1 VQISHALRYAAAEIT
16 VPPIISVQT
25 NPADTAEHTPMM
37 RQYLGLKAEH
47 PDSLLFYRMG
57 DFYEL
62 FFDDARRAA
71 DLLDIT
77 LTSRGHSAGQPIPM
91 CGVPFHAVDGYLAR
105 LVKLGE
111 RIAICEQIGDPE
123 TSRGPVERRV
133 QRIVTPGTLVE
144 EALLGEQNDSV
155 LAAVHG
161 NSRAIGIALL
171 NLSRSTLEVME
182 LPTSGDP
189 IAPLRRH
196 DIGEVLVSGSGLLD
210 RIGGQLNATP
220 LRLFNVPMAGNT
232 SDAQESA
239 VVHDTSVAPNTP
251 SELLLRALGWPDLG
265 TLNLDPDSPAIDAA
279 VMALR
284 YAEHAHAG
292 RAIRID
298 SCRRVLDSDHVLVDS
313 NSRRNLEVDTRG
325 DGSTTNTLFSLWD
338 TTSTAMGRR
347 LLRNW
352 LTTPLRSQDSA
363 RLRQHAVSSLLAN
376 NPGELRRVLKR
387 CGDMERI
394 TTRISLRSA
403 SPRDLARLAISLSL
417 LPEAMAS
424 IHAIDSPLLQQ
435 LRTQTPD
442 CSAEAMLLARAIIEN
457 PPATIR
463 EGGAIAPGFDTELD
477 QLRSLNEDA
486 GLWLQAL
493 EQRERERTGIASLKV
508 GYNRIHGYYI
518 ELGRTSIVPP
528 ADYIRRQTLKNAE
541 RYIVP
546 ELKAFEDQALTAK
559 ARALSREKS
568 LYATLL
574 DDLALQQVRLRQ
586 VALTLASLDVLACF
600 AERSSA
606 LGLSEPTFS
615 VLPGLEIHDGWHPVV
630 ASRLRT
636 PFIRNDLVL
645 GPDRRMLVI
654 TGPNMGGKSTF
665 MRQSALIAI
674 LAYAGSHVPAVSAR
688 LGPIDRIH
696 TRIGAADDLSEGRST
711 FMVEM
716 IETANIL
723 NHATEQSLVLLD
735 EVGRGTSTYDGLA
748 IAWAAA
754 RYLAD
759 RIRALTLFATHYF
772 ELTAL
777 AGESDG
783 VANVH
788 LAATEHRGDIVL
800 LHNVMPGPASQSY
813 GVQVAK
819 LAGVPAAVVRRAREH
834 LAELERKAR
843 PAPQPQGDLFAS
855 AAPDPGHDQANQRE
869 TENALAIRDE
879 LANISPDTLSP
890 REALDLIY
898 RWRLLLSTDPK
909 TPLE

>member
-1 VQISHALRYAAAEIT
+1 
-16 VPPIISVQT
+16 
-25 NPADTAEHTPMM
+25 MM

-144 EALLGEQNDSV
+144 EALLGEQSDSV
-155 LAAVHG
+155 LAAVHNNAG
-161 NSRAIGIALL
+161 TIGIALL
-171 NLSRSTLEVME
+171 NLSRSALEVIE
-182 LPTSGDP
+182 LPASGDP
-189 IAPLRRH
+189 IGPLRRH
-196 DIGEVLVSGSGLLD
+196 DISEVLVSESELFD
-210 RIGGQLNATP
+210 RIGKQLNDTP
-220 LRLFNVPMAGNT
+220 LRLFTVPMTDT
-232 SDAQESA
+232 SPAALDSA
-239 VVHDTSVAPNTP
+239 ATHDTPTGI
-251 SELLLRALGWPDLG
+251 LLRALGWPDLH
-265 TLNLDPDSPAIDAA
+265 TLNLDPESPAINAA
-279 VMALR
+279 VMAIR

-292 RAIRID
+292 RAIQID
-298 SCRRVLDSDHVLVDS
+298 SCRRVLDSDHLLVDS

-325 DGSTTNTLFSLWD
+325 DGSTSNTLFSLLD
-338 TTSTAMGRR
+338 TTRTAMGRR

-352 LTTPLRSQDSA
+352 LTSPLRSQDGA
-363 RLRQHAVSSLLAN
+363 RMRQHAVSSLLAT
-376 NPGELRRVLKR
+376 NPEELRRVLKR

-417 LPEAMAS
+417 LPEVMAS
-424 IHAIDSPLLQQ
+424 VSAIDSPLLQQ
-435 LRTQTPD
+435 LRAQTPD
-442 CSAEAMLLARAIIEN
+442 CSAEATLLARAIIEN

-493 EQRERERTGIASLKV
+493 EQRERERTGIATLKV
-508 GYNRIHGYYI
+508 GYNRVHGYYI
-518 ELGRTSIVPP
+518 ELGRTSIAPP

-559 ARALSREKS
+559 ARALGREKS
-568 LYATLL
+568 LYATLM

-586 VALTLASLDVLACF
+586 VAHSLASLDVLACF

-606 LGLSEPTFS
+606 LGLAEPTFS

-674 LAYAGSHVPAVSAR
+674 LAYAGSHVPAMSAR

-843 PAPQPQGDLFAS
+843 PVPQPQGDLFVS
-855 AAPDPGHDQANQRE
+855 SAPDPAHDQANQRE
-869 TENALAIRDE
+869 TEHALAIRDE
-879 LANISPDTLSP
+879 QANISPDTLSP

-898 RWRLLLSTDPK
+898 RWQLLLSTDPE
-909 TPLE
+909 TPSGRA

>member
-1 VQISHALRYAAAEIT
+1 
-16 VPPIISVQT
+16 
-25 NPADTAEHTPMM
+25 MM
-37 RQYLGLKAEH
+37 RQYLGLKADH

-62 FFDDARRAA
+62 FFDDAKRAA

-91 CGVPFHAVDGYLAR
+91 CGVPFHAVDGYLSR

-144 EALLGEQNDSV
+144 EALLGEQSDSV
-155 LAAVHG
+155 LAAVHC
-161 NSRAIGIALL
+161 NATTIGIALL
-171 NLSRSTLEVME
+171 NLSRSALEVIE
-182 LPTSGDP
+182 LPGSGDL
-189 IAPLRRH
+189 IQPLRRH
-196 DIGEVLVSGSGLLD
+196 DISEVLVSASGLLE
-210 RIGGQLNATP
+210 RIGGQLNGTP
-220 LRLFNVPMAGNT
+220 LRLFDVPMAGT
-232 SDAQESA
+232 SFGAQ
-239 VVHDTSVAPNTP
+239 DTPIGS
-251 SELLLRALGWPDLG
+251 LLRALGWPDLG

-279 VMALR
+279 LMAIR

-292 RAIRID
+292 RAIQID
-298 SCRRVLDSDHVLVDS
+298 SCRRVQDSDHLLVDS

-338 TTSTAMGRR
+338 TTRTAMGRR
-347 LLRNW
+347 LLRTW

-363 RLRQHAVSSLLAN
+363 RLRQHAVSSLQAN
-376 NPGELRRVLKR
+376 NPEELRRVLKR

-394 TTRISLRSA
+394 TTRIGMRSA

-417 LPEAMAS
+417 LPEVLAS
-424 IHAIDSPLLQQ
+424 ISAIDSPLLQQ
-435 LRTQTPD
+435 LRAQTPD
-442 CSAEAMLLARAIIEN
+442 CSAQALLLAKAIIEN

-463 EGGAIAPGFDTELD
+463 EGGAIAPGFDAELD

-486 GLWLQAL
+486 GHWLQAL

-518 ELGRTSIVPP
+518 ELGRTSIAPP

-559 ARALSREKS
+559 ARALGREKS
-568 LYATLL
+568 LYATLV
-574 DDLALQQVRLRQ
+574 DNLALQQVRLRQ
-586 VALTLASLDVLACF
+586 AAHTLASLDVLACF
-600 AERSSA
+600 AERASA
-606 LGLSEPTFS
+606 LGLAEPTFS
-615 VLPGLEIHDGWHPVV
+615 ALPGLEIHDGWHPVV
-630 ASRLRT
+630 ASRLRA

-800 LHNVMPGPASQSY
+800 LHNVVPGPASQSY

-843 PAPQPQGDLFAS
+843 PGPGPQGDLFAPSPSES
-855 AAPDPGHDQANQRE
+855 AANQSNQRE

-890 REALDLIY
+890 RQALDLIY
-898 RWRLLLSTDPK
+898 RWQLLLSTDPE

>member
-1 VQISHALRYAAAEIT
+1 
-16 VPPIISVQT
+16 
-25 NPADTAEHTPMM
+25 MM

-62 FFDDARRAA
+62 FFDDAKRAA

-91 CGVPFHAVDGYLAR
+91 CGVPFHAVDSYLSR

-144 EALLGEQNDSV
+144 EALLGEQSDSV

-161 NSRAIGIALL
+161 NATSIGIALL
-171 NLSRSTLEVME
+171 NLSRSALELFE
-182 LPTSGDP
+182 LPVSGDV
-189 IAPLRRH
+189 AQPLRRH
-196 DIGEVLVSGSGLLD
+196 DISEVVVTDPAMLE
-210 RIGGQLNATP
+210 RIGEHLNDTP
-220 LRLFNVPMAGNT
+220 LRLFNAPTPDTVSQVQDTPAG
-232 SDAQESA
+232 
-239 VVHDTSVAPNTP
+239 
-251 SELLLRALGWPDLG
+251 LLMRALGLTDLS
-265 TLNLDPDSPAIDAA
+265 TLNLIPGSPVFDAA
-279 VMALR
+279 AMAIR

-292 RAIRID
+292 RPIQID
-298 SCRRVLDSDHVLVDS
+298 SCRRVHDSDHLLIDS

-325 DGSTTNTLFSLWD
+325 DGSTTNTLYSLWD
-338 TTSTAMGRR
+338 TTRTPMGRR
-347 LLRNW
+347 LLRRW
-352 LTTPLRSQDSA
+352 LTQPLRSQDSA
-363 RLRQHAVSSLLAN
+363 RLRQHAVASLLAN
-376 NPGELRRVLKR
+376 NPEELRRVLKR
-387 CGDMERI
+387 CGDLERI

-417 LPEAMAS
+417 LPTVLACIAD
-424 IHAIDSPLLQQ
+424 IDSPLLQE
-435 LRTQTPD
+435 LRAQTPD
-442 CSAEAMLLARAIIEN
+442 CRAEAELLAKAIIEN

-463 EGGAIAPGFDTELD
+463 EGGALAPGFDAELD

-508 GYNRIHGYYI
+508 GYNRIHGYFI
-518 ELGRTSIVPP
+518 ELGRTTIAPP

-546 ELKAFEDQALTAK
+546 ELKAFEDQALTAR
-559 ARALSREKS
+559 ARALGREKS
-568 LYATLL
+568 LYATLV
-574 DDLALQQVRLRQ
+574 DNLALQQVRLRH
-586 VALTLASLDVLACF
+586 VAQTLATLDVLACF

-606 LGLSEPTFS
+606 LGLAEPAFS
-615 VLPGLEIHDGWHPVV
+615 ILPGLEIRDGWHPVV
-630 ASRLRT
+630 ASRLRA
-636 PFIRNDLVL
+636 PFIRNDLIL

-754 RYLAD
+754 HYLAD

-777 AGESDG
+777 VSESDG

-788 LAATEHRGDIVL
+788 LAATEHRGEIVL
-800 LHNVMPGPASQSY
+800 LHNVLPGPASQSY

-819 LAGVPAAVVRRAREH
+819 LAGVPATVIRRAREH
-834 LAELERKAR
+834 LAELEAR
-843 PAPQPQGDLFAS
+843 ARSVPQPQGDLFVPLIPERPS
-855 AAPDPGHDQANQRE
+855 DQSIRLE
-869 TENALAIRDE
+869 TENVLAIRDE
-879 LANISPDTLSP
+879 LANISPDALSP

-898 RWRLLLSTDPK
+898 RWRLLLSTDLE